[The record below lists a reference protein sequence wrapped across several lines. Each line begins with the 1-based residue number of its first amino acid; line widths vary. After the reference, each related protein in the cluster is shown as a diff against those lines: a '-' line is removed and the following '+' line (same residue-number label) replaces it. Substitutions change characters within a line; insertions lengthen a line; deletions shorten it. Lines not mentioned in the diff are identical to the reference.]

1 MDLLDFETD
10 ALYFDTPMSPE
21 LDRLLLQASSA
32 YGTPNAEL
40 YLLRAFVLAPENLS
54 VLVALYRFYFFQ
66 HRLEE
71 AANIAERAMLAAG
84 APLGFPQEWRR
95 LNHRYLAQAV
105 ARSIGLVRFYL
116 LALKAAAC
124 VGLRRGR
131 LETAREML
139 AKVRELDHADRLG
152 AAALIAIVDG
162 CGVRNAPACSAAVSR

>member
-10 ALYFDTPMSPE
+10 ALYFDTPLSSE
-21 LDRLLLQASSA
+21 LERLLLQASSA
-32 YGTPNAEL
+32 YGTPDAEL
-40 YLLRAFVLAPENLS
+40 YLLRAFLRAPENLS
-54 VLVALYRFYFFQ
+54 VLVALYRYYFFQ

-71 AANIAERAMLAAG
+71 AANIAERAMSAAG
-84 APLGFPQEWRR
+84 ASLGFPQEWRR
-95 LNHRYLAQAV
+95 LNYRYLAQAV

-124 VGLRRGR
+124 VGLRLGR

-152 AAALIAIVDG
+152 VAALIAIVDDYEMG
-162 CGVRNAPACSAAVSR
+162 QTPTCCATAS